1 MFECNV
7 SFVKTPEK
15 LPTLVVR
22 WFTSKSEAV
31 HLILLHASSKLR
43 FFENHC
49 TFLHFFTFAN
59 LEIMYLILKLP
70 LLTTCPTLT

>member
-31 HLILLHASSKLR
+31 HLILFHASCKLR
-43 FFENHC
+43 FFKTIARFY
-49 TFLHFFTFAN
+49 TFS
-59 LEIMYLILKLP
+59 
-70 LLTTCPTLT
+70 LLQIWK